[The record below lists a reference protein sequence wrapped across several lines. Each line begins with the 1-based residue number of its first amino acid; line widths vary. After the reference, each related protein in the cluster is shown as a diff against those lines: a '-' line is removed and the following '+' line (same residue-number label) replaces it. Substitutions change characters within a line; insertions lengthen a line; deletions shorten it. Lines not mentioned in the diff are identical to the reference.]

1 MKAERGPAPLD
12 APVGAS
18 IPAPRYHPA
27 ICSSSLSSDSF
38 DSSNSHIVQPSELR
52 TPNCDHYDYPACPR
66 NLSPVCGSDM
76 NTYGNECTLCMK
88 IREDGNPLKII
99 KDSPC

>member
-1 MKAERGPAPLD
+1 MALVMLQLVLWLLAGDVA
-12 APVGAS
+12 V
-18 IPAPRYHPA
+18 
-27 ICSSSLSSDSF
+27 SSDSF

>member
-1 MKAERGPAPLD
+1 MM
-12 APVGAS
+12 APVMLPLVLLLLAGDF
-18 IPAPRYHPA
+18 PV
-27 ICSSSLSSDSF
+27 
-38 DSSNSHIVQPSELR
+38 SSNSLDFPNSHLVQPSEFR

-66 NLSPVCGSDM
+66 NLNPVCGSDM
-76 NTYGNECTLCMK
+76 NTYGNECTMCMK